1 MNYHNITKCDMLN
14 GEGLRVVLWVAGCE
28 HNCKNCHNPQTHDV
42 NSGIKFDIKAKQEIF
57 EELSKPYISG
67 ITISGGDP
75 LHPNNIVEI
84 EKLIKEVKQQF
95 PNKTVI
101 IYTGYVWEQI
111 KNKSIID
118 YLDFLIDGK
127 FVQSLY
133 DKKLKWMGSSN
144 QRIIDVQQSLKQ
156 NKVVLYDM

>member
-1 MNYHNITKCDMLN
+1 MLN
-14 GEGLRVVLWVAGCE
+14 GEGLRVVLWVSGCE

-42 NSGIKFDIKAKQEIF
+42 NSGIKFDIKARQEIF